1 MAVPLRQKASD
12 GPDRNG
18 DTRAALRWDTRW
30 HSGAISAADARA
42 AVGRFLDRV
51 RATGRVRVPDRLA
64 QDAQLVVSELIT
76 NVVRHAPGVCGLDL
90 EVQPDNGQVLISVW
104 DTSPVP
110 PTRRPPDG
118 RRVGGHGLEIVG
130 ALSQAVTVTE
140 RDQGKQVTARLLLPT
155 ASGER

>member
-1 MAVPLRQKASD
+1 M
-12 GPDRNG
+12 
-18 DTRAALRWDTRW
+18 
-30 HSGAISAADARA
+30 
-42 AVGRFLDRV
+42 DRV